1 MAYCGYITRLKN
13 VRKHSNADRL
23 LLADCFGNTVIV
35 SLDYTENQL
44 GVYFPVDGQLSVEFC
59 AANDLVRRKDENGN
73 PAGGYLDPEKRN
85 IKAMKLRGEKSDG
98 LFLPLTSLANFTTV
112 SDLKEG
118 DTITILN
125 GVEICKKY
133 IPKRKEGSWHGGGS
147 KGHKTKV
154 NFAPTFAQHVDTE
167 QLAYHLNDFRTGDV
181 VELTLKMHGTSGR
194 TGYLPL
200 IKGYK
205 DSYNCWIGNAIA
217 KISARLRKRPDPVPR
232 HDGEPIYEYGYVTG
246 TRRVVLDEKHDGGF
260 YDDNQFRLEM
270 AKKFEGKLHK
280 GETVYYEIV
289 GFVNENTP
297 IMASVKNSKISD
309 KAFTKQYGEETM
321 FSYGCDPTGDWVEIS
336 IAPDELYVNTW
347 NGPVAHTSE
356 IKPPRCEVYV
366 YRMTMSNDE
375 GDVVEMSPEQMRL
388 RCGQMGVKYVPV
400 FEKFM
405 IPEYEETAQEIHSP
419 FDDDEPVLRG
429 DGEPVVCVTK
439 TIINPGEYVL
449 RKVEQYFDGPD
460 PIGKTHIREGVVAR
474 IVNRPTICLYKHKN
488 HTFKMLSGIAIE
500 QAEESGALDKIS
512 QDILE
517 EL

>member
-23 LLADCFGNTVIV
+23 QLGDCFGNTVIV
-35 SLDYTENQL
+35 SLDYQENQL

-59 AANDLVRRKDENGN
+59 TANDLVRRKDENGN
-73 PAGGYLDPEKRN
+73 PCGGYLDPEKRN

-98 LFLPLTSLANFTTV
+98 LFLPLTALANFTTI

-133 IPKRKEGSWHGGGS
+133 IPKIKNRGEWHGGS
-147 KGHKTKV
+147 KGHKTRV
-154 NFAPTFAQHVDTE
+154 NFAPTFAQHVDTD
-167 QLAYHLNDFRTGDV
+167 QLAYHLGDFHAGDV

-200 IKGYK
+200 ICQKK
-205 DSYNCWIGNAIA
+205 RSLWQ
-217 KISARLRKRPDPVPR
+217 KIMRKPA
-232 HDGEPIYEYGYVTG
+232 HTYTEYGYVTG

-280 GETVYYEIV
+280 GEIVYYEIV

-297 IMASVKNSKISD
+297 IMASVKNSKIKD
-309 KAFTKQYGEETM
+309 KEFSKQYGEETV
-321 FSYGCDPTGDWVEIS
+321 FSYGCNPNGEWGKIQNIAFVDGITDAATAEI
-336 IAPDELYVNTW
+336 IF
-347 NGPVAHTSE
+347 
-356 IKPPRCEVYV
+356 PPKCEVYV

-388 RCGQMGVKYVPV
+388 RCDQMGVKYVPV

-405 IPEYEETAQEIHSP
+405 IPDMGVDVDNDGTVDAQIVS
-419 FDDDEPVLRG
+419 
-429 DGEPVVCVTK
+429 
-439 TIINPGEYVL
+439 PGEYVL

-488 HTFKMLSGIAIE
+488 WSFRVLEGIIKDEADAPDME
-500 QAEESGALDKIS
+500 EAQDVMEAE
-512 QDILE
+512 
-517 EL
+517 